1 MRMARL
7 RRRIAVFGILSVSAM
22 LLAPA
27 SSAMATAGA
36 PDRPARPTLDS
47 VSSNSVTI
55 SWTDAGDSSVTGYNV
70 LRRDRSVDALGVFHL
85 IASGVSGTSY
95 TDETVEPAGSYGY
108 RVKAR
113 NANGLS
119 RRSRNLRVDVPEATV
134 PEAAVPEATVPDVA
148 AQSEPVSAL
157 SVTNS
162 TTVYINENT
171 SLSHQIEALDTGAT
185 GTVTYDFEPLNYEEG
200 DDPDYNTDWDY
211 LDASSGGLIVS
222 YDRLDYEERPPPRSF
237 AVDIR
242 ITATSQG
249 REVSV
254 DQTFEI
260 VVVDITEGAAQN
272 FQVTGQTSTTISLD
286 WDPPDGI
293 DPNHYRVFVFESGD
307 GPVDDRFETEIATTA
322 SRRTVDR
329 LQPDTTY
336 EIYLFP
342 VTDQGVKLDIL
353 SLTHSTDS

>member
-1 MRMARL
+1 MRMVRL
-7 RRRIAVFGILSVSAM
+7 RRRIAVFGFLSVSAV
-22 LLAPA
+22 LLVPA
-27 SSAMATAGA
+27 SSAMAAPGA
-36 PDRPARPTLDS
+36 PDRPARPVLDS

-55 SWTDAGDSSVTGYNV
+55 SWADAGDSSVTGYAV
-70 LRRDRSVDALGVFHL
+70 LRRDRSEDALGVFHL
-85 IASGVSGTSY
+85 IASGVSGTTY

-119 RRSRNLRVDVPEATV
+119 RRSRNLRVDVPEA
-134 PEAAVPEATVPDVA
+134 AVLETAVPDVA
-148 AQSEPVSAL
+148 AQGEPLSAL

-185 GTVTYDFEPLNYEEG
+185 GTVTYDFEPLDYEG
-200 DDPDYNTDWDY
+200 DGAGYNTDWDY

-237 AVDIR
+237 ALGIR

-249 REVSV
+249 REVSI
-254 DQTFEI
+254 DQTIEI

-272 FQVTGQTSTTISLD
+272 FQVTGQSSTTIALD

-307 GPVDDRFETEIATTA
+307 GPVDDRFEAEIATTA